1 MAIPSKAK
9 QIAEVVKLLDWAG
22 GEDVTLEEL
31 ATRVVEGYHRLL
43 KSGIKNAPPP
53 PYVGLAFKTPWDSKT
68 YHVAWTDGYRMWFVS
83 SDSRYGW
90 FGQISDFSWDY
101 VEESRAKAGAPG
113 NNPDWTA
120 GDKVSRNQRMFSYEV
135 IATGDKCVL
144 LQDQHGSVVADSNDN
159 MKKHYRRETFEW

>member
-31 ATRVVEGYHRLL
+31 ATRIVEGYHGLL
-43 KSGIKNAPPP
+43 RSGVKNAPPP
-53 PYVGLAFKTPWDSKT
+53 PHVGLAFKTPWDSKT
-68 YHVAWTDGYRMWFVS
+68 YHVAWADDYRMWFVS

-113 NNPDWTA
+113 NNPDWKV

-144 LQDQHGSVVADSNDN
+144 LRDRHGSTVADSNDN
-159 MKKHYRRETFEW
+159 MKKYYRREVFEW